1 MEPVEWRW
9 GPDVSME
16 LVKELGGS
24 QDRAG
29 RRHSHSL
36 EELQ

>member
-9 GPDVSME
+9 GSDVTME
-16 LVKELGGS
+16 LVKEIGGS

-29 RRHSHSL
+29 RRHSHFL
-36 EELQ
+36 EEVQ